1 MVHDAAW
8 ASASRDW
15 SEASAEE
22 RPRYPLCGTPLVARG
37 KNTRRLHTQGEQDI
51 ALTRSSGVCP
61 TYESGRFPLDE
72 HVGLVPGCLTPGSQ
86 HQVGHLAIWMPCRR
100 AVQMWERVT
109 GVQIREATARRQTE
123 RVGEAVQAVQQVP
136 PTHQATSRE
145 GADTMVVNPDGAM
158 VPLVSSGPT

>member
-1 MVHDAAW
+1 
-8 ASASRDW
+8 
-15 SEASAEE
+15 
-22 RPRYPLCGTPLVARG
+22 
-37 KNTRRLHTQGEQDI
+37 
-51 ALTRSSGVCP
+51 
-61 TYESGRFPLDE
+61 
-72 HVGLVPGCLTPGSQ
+72 
-86 HQVGHLAIWMPCRR
+86 
-100 AVQMWERVT
+100 MWERVT